1 MAWGGE
7 VEMSGYGDDGDFR
20 GREDLRSSGRARR
33 GGDDSAT
40 ERLERALQELKHSA
54 TDVVNEKA
62 AGVVEDLER
71 SVRRLR
77 EEMDEAPATGAGAAA
92 EDGSGHDESR
102 RGGGHRRSGRRRSRG
117 IVDPDDWFDGRG
129 RERSGAAD
137 DVKASRSNGWL
148 RDLYREPERG
158 WIAGVCAGFARYYD
172 VDVWVARVVAFTL
185 LLFVPQI
192 AFWAYVIAI
201 FMLGKRPRMDAPTPM
216 RQAGS
221 SQGSP
226 APEFG
231 PRFAP
236 RPGLRTLRVQ
246 FRDIELRLRQMEETV
261 TSQEFTLKREL
272 SALEA
277 DGPRTR
283 GAT

>member
-1 MAWGGE
+1 
-7 VEMSGYGDDGDFR
+7 MSGHGRDDDRPGSDAPR
-20 GREDLRSSGRARR
+20 RSGETPRDEA
-33 GGDDSAT
+33 GSAAD
-40 ERLERALQELKHSA
+40 RLERALQELRYSA

-77 EEMDEAPATGAGAAA
+77 QEIDAPSDPDGEATGEASDRHA
-92 EDGSGHDESR
+92 SGH
-102 RGGGHRRSGRRRSRG
+102 SGRRGRRGRRRRHSRG
-117 IVDPDDWFDGRG
+117 MVDPDDWFGGR
-129 RERSGAAD
+129 
-137 DVKASRSNGWL
+137 SRVPESDEVEAKRANGWL

-158 WIAGVCAGFARYYD
+158 WIAGVCAGLARYYA
-172 VDVWVARVVAFTL
+172 VDVWVARVVAFSL
-185 LLFVPQI
+185 LLFIPQI

-201 FMLGKRPRMDAPTPM
+201 FMLGKRPRVDAPTPV
-216 RQAGS
+216 RSGASTKGS
-221 SQGSP
+221 S

-261 TSQEFTLKREL
+261 TSRKFTLEREL

-277 DGPRTR
+277 DGTR
-283 GAT
+283 PEGAA

>member
-1 MAWGGE
+1 MSDYGRDGE
-7 VEMSGYGDDGDFR
+7 RR
-20 GREDLRSSGRARR
+20 GREAPRGSGAAGR
-33 GGDDSAT
+33 GREGSPTD
-40 ERLERALQELKHSA
+40 RLERAIQELRNSA

-77 EEMDEAPATGAGAAA
+77 DELDERDAPAGGTAR
-92 EDGSGHDESR
+92 ED
-102 RGGGHRRSGRRRSRG
+102 RGRGRRRSRG
-117 IVDPDDWFDGRG
+117 ILDPDDFFRG
-129 RERSGAAD
+129 PAPGDVGDE
-137 DVKASRSNGWL
+137 VKATRANGWL

-158 WIAGVCAGFARYYD
+158 WIAGVCAGLARYYD
-172 VDVWVARVVAFTL
+172 VDVWVARVVAFSL
-185 LLFVPQI
+185 LIFIPQI

-201 FMLGKRPRMDAPTPM
+201 FMLGKRPRMDAPTAV
-216 RQAGS
+216 RRGTAARGS
-221 SQGSP
+221 D
-226 APEFG
+226 APELG

-246 FRDIELRLRQMEETV
+246 FRDMELRLRQMEETV

-277 DGPRTR
+277 EAPRTG
-283 GAT
+283 GAPA

>member
-1 MAWGGE
+1 
-7 VEMSGYGDDGDFR
+7 MSGYGDDGDFR
-20 GREDLRSSGRARR
+20 GRDEARRSGRARR

-40 ERLERALQELKHSA
+40 ERLERALQDLKHSA

-77 EEMDEAPATGAGAAA
+77 EEMDAAPEAAA
-92 EDGSGHDESR
+92 SAEAEGGPRHDAHDE
-102 RGGGHRRSGRRRSRG
+102 GHRRGRHRGSGRRRSRG
-117 IVDPDDWFDGRG
+117 IVDPDDWFGPRG
-129 RERSGAAD
+129 RARVAAD
-137 DVKASRSNGWL
+137 DEIEAKRSNGWL

-158 WIAGVCAGFARYYD
+158 WIAGVCAGVARYYD
-172 VDVWVARVVAFTL
+172 IEVWVARVVAFTL
-185 LLFVPQI
+185 LLFIPQI

-201 FMLGKRPRMDAPTPM
+201 FMLGKRPRMDAPTPV
-216 RQAGS
+216 RAAAS
-221 SQGSP
+221 SKSSP

-231 PRFAP
+231 PRLAP

-246 FRDIELRLRQMEETV
+246 FRDIEMRVRRMEETV

-277 DGPRTR
+277 EGPR
-283 GAT
+283 A